1 MDFEN
6 IYLLFLLLVIPF
18 LVLVYIMNRL
28 WRKKA
33 LAKFGHINVIS
44 NIIPDKSNNRPVFK
58 FVLMM
63 LALAFMIIG
72 MANLRTGSKLEKSKH
87 KGIDVMLVI
96 DVSNSM
102 LSNDIKP
109 SRLERAKMAISKM
122 IDKLEDDQIGV
133 VIFAG
138 QAQTLLPITPDFS
151 AAKMFVNSVGT
162 DMLSTQGT
170 AIGAAIDLA
179 AASTDKKSKNKK
191 AIIVIS
197 DGENHED
204 DAVLAAENAAKLGI
218 KVYTIGMGSA
228 EGGPIPVTE
237 KNNLTTEYKKDK
249 DGNTIVTKLNE
260 QMLEQIAAAGNGV
273 YVRASSNDAGL
284 DKILKDINKIDKK
297 EYEAKNFS
305 DYSNLFQYFLAVCLL
320 LLIGEQLIFERKTSL
335 TRNLHLFDRK

>member
-1 MDFEN
+1 ML
-6 IYLLFLLLVIPF
+6 IIPL
-18 LVLVYIMNRL
+18 LVLVYILNRL

-33 LAKFGHINVIS
+33 FAKYGDIGIVNQLIT
-44 NIIPDKSNNRPVFK
+44 DKSHNRPVFK
-58 FVLMM
+58 FIVMM

-109 SRLERAKMAISKM
+109 NRLERAKMAISKM
-122 IDKLEDDQIGV
+122 IDKLEDDQMGV

-151 AAKMFVNSVGT
+151 AAKMFVNSVST

-204 DAVLAAENAAKLGI
+204 DAVLAAENAAKQGI

-228 EGGPIPVTE
+228 EGGPIPVAG
-237 KNNLTTEYKKDK
+237 KNGSETEYKKDK
-249 DGNTIVTKLNE
+249 DGNTVVTKLNE
-260 QMLEQIAAAGNGV
+260 QMLEQIAGAGKGI
-273 YVRASSNDAGL
+273 YVRASNNDAGL
-284 DKILKDINKIDKK
+284 DKIFKDIEKIDKK

-305 DYSNLFQYFLAVCLL
+305 DYTNLFQYFLAVCLIL
-320 LLIGEQLIFERKTSL
+320 LVFEQLVFERKTSL